1 MSRVTGEVY
10 GFGGAKVEP
19 VRVLILAGG
28 RRQTYS
34 LTHLLTYRPRTFA
47 GSMMR
52 IGIFFGGTSREREI
66 SFAGGRTVFDNLD
79 KGLFQPVPM
88 FVDSLGHFI
97 LLDWQYLYKGTIR
110 DFFPPVAALP
120 PSRHPWQLYLENL
133 GELSE
138 EALMELISH
147 VGRRVEASELPK
159 LMDFAF
165 LALHGPGGEDG
176 AIQGLL
182 EWVGIPYSG
191 SGILPSAL
199 GIDKIAQ
206 KRLMQAVGLA
216 TPNFRVLTEK
226 DWNWGAD
233 IVTSFET
240 VSHELGL
247 PLVIKAPRQGSSLG
261 VSIVKKSSVRGITFA
276 HVTSSGTRQSDQGT
290 ARDQLAFFEA
300 VGRALFRR
308 TVQWSEWQQLD
319 KSARLALVRQLSD
332 IREGIGLPVVAQ
344 PMRHSHLASDYEAKT
359 ITHPEELFAYLETQ
373 LKDFDGVALQSTT
386 GESQVLVEQFIAGRE
401 FSCIVVE
408 DENGQPLAL
417 PPTEIVKG
425 SEVFD
430 YRAKYLPGLARKV
443 TPIDLPEADIVRI
456 RQEAQTMFSTFGF
469 EVYARLDGFIQEDG
483 TIFLNDPNTTS
494 GMLPA
499 SFFFHQAA
507 EIGLNPSQFLTYII
521 RTSLNARRRGGLK
534 PVQLGA
540 ALAQLDGDIRSRQG
554 GTDDRI
560 RVAVIMGGYSSERH
574 ISVESGRNIYEKLSS
589 STKYRPVP
597 IFLAGNSEAF
607 RLYELPINVMLKDN
621 ADDIRE
627 KIEHAEAGE
636 PAHPVL
642 AKIREEASLITQI
655 YAGQAIAAPRRISFE
670 ELAEMADEVFIA
682 LHGRPGE
689 DGALQLELEKFG
701 LPYNG
706 SGAASSAVT
715 INKFETN
722 RRLREAGL
730 RVADHRLAQRLEW
743 AADADRF
750 YHELEQQFPY
760 PFIAKPADD
769 GCSSAVKK
777 IKNRAELAAFSE
789 QIFRREEPLL
799 AGPAEVLHLGF
810 KEEFPQKDAF
820 LVETLIGPDGA
831 AKFLEVT
838 GGLLTSYDES
848 GALKIEVFEASE
860 ALATGEVLSLEE
872 KFLAGEGQNITP
884 ARYAADPAER
894 QRISDEVKRVLRQVA
909 EILRIEG
916 YARIDAFVRVR
927 ESGAVEV
934 LIIEVNSLPGMTPA
948 TCIFHQTAL
957 AGYTPYQFIDRI
969 LDFGK
974 ARQARAMIGDN

>member
-1 MSRVTGEVY
+1 
-10 GFGGAKVEP
+10 
-19 VRVLILAGG
+19 
-28 RRQTYS
+28 
-34 LTHLLTYRPRTFA
+34 
-47 GSMMR
+47 MMR

-79 KGLFQPVPM
+79 KGLFQPVPI

-110 DFFPPVAALP
+110 DFYPPVAALP
-120 PSRHPWQLYLENL
+120 ATRHPWQVYIESL
-133 GELSE
+133 GELSP
-138 EALMELISH
+138 EALTELISH
-147 VGRRVEASELPK
+147 VGRQVEASELPK

-191 SGILPSAL
+191 SGILPSAI

-206 KRLMQAVGLA
+206 KKLMQAAGLA
-216 TPNFRVLTEK
+216 TPKFRVVGPNWFFQGREK
-226 DWNWGAD
+226 YLRSLVA
-233 IVTSFET
+233 
-240 VSHELGL
+240 ELGL
-247 PLVIKAPRQGSSLG
+247 PLVLKAPHQGSSIG
-261 VSIVKKSSVRGITFA
+261 ISIIKEEDPALFSA
-276 HVTSSGTRQSDQGT
+276 AMD
-290 ARDQLAFFEA
+290 
-300 VGRALFRR
+300 RALFRR
-308 TVQWSEWQQLD
+308 TITRADWEDLD
-319 KSARLALVRQLSD
+319 ENGRLALVRQLAD
-332 IREGIGLPVVAQ
+332 IREGIGLPVA
-344 PMRHSHLASDYEAKT
+344 AEAHVSSGGVKMPGYT
-359 ITHPEELFAYLETQ
+359 VPVFEHPEALVDYLDKRFSQPAGFLSPFAVEAT
-373 LKDFDGVALQSTT
+373 STT
-386 GESQVLVEQFIAGRE
+386 GETQVLIESFIAGRE
-401 FSCIVVE
+401 FSCIVIE
-408 DENGQPLAL
+408 DENGEPLAL

-443 TPIDLPEADIVRI
+443 TPIDLPEADIERI
-456 RQEAQTMFSTFGF
+456 RQQCQTMFSTFGF

-507 EIGLNPSQFLTYII
+507 EIGLNPSQFLTYLI
-521 RTSLNARRRGGLK
+521 RTSLAARRRNGMK
-534 PVQLGA
+534 PVQLA
-540 ALAQLDGDIRSRQG
+540 KQLEALDADINSRQRVA
-554 GTDDRI
+554 DDRI

-597 IFLAGNSEAF
+597 VFLAGNSDEF

-627 KIEHAEAGE
+627 KIEHAEAGV
-636 PAHPVL
+636 ASHPIL
-642 AKIREEASLITQI
+642 AKIRQEASAITQV
-655 YAGQAIAAPRRISFE
+655 YAGQAIAAARRLSFE
-670 ELAEMADEVFIA
+670 ELAERVDEVFIA

-689 DGALQLELEKFG
+689 DGALQQELEKFG

-743 AADADRF
+743 AADPEAF
-750 YHELEQQFPY
+750 YRGLEAQFGY

-777 IKNRAELAAFSE
+777 IKNRPELQAFSE
-789 QIFRREEPLL
+789 QIFRQQEALL
-799 AGPAEVLHLGF
+799 NGPAEVLHLGF

-831 AKFLEVT
+831 ATFLEVT
-838 GGLLTSYDES
+838 GGLLTSYDT
-848 GALKIEVFEASE
+848 GGQLQIEVFEASE
-860 ALATGEVLSLEE
+860 ALANGEVLSLEE

-884 ARYAADPAER
+884 ARYATDPAER
-894 QRISDEVKRVLRQVA
+894 QRISQEVKRVLRQVA
-909 EILRIEG
+909 EILHIEG

-927 ESGAVEV
+927 AGGAIEV

-974 ARQARAMIGDN
+974 ARSEKVR

>member
-1 MSRVTGEVY
+1 M
-10 GFGGAKVEP
+10 KV
-19 VRVLILAGG
+19 
-28 RRQTYS
+28 
-34 LTHLLTYRPRTFA
+34 
-47 GSMMR
+47 
-52 IGIFFGGTSREREI
+52 GIFFGGTSREREI

-79 KGLFQPVPM
+79 KGLFQPVPV
-88 FVDSLGHFI
+88 FVDSQGHFI

-110 DFFPPVAALP
+110 DFYPPAVALP
-120 PSRHPWQLYLENL
+120 ASRHPWQLYLENL
-133 GELSE
+133 GELTDA
-138 EALMELISH
+138 ALNDLIGH

-206 KRLMQAVGLA
+206 KRLMQATGLA
-216 TPNFRVLTEK
+216 TPDFYVLTAT
-226 DWNWGAD
+226 DWGTAGTA
-233 IVTSFET
+233 VLLSMLGR
-240 VSHELGL
+240 ELGL
-247 PLVIKAPRQGSSLG
+247 PLVLKAPHQGSSIG
-261 VSIVKKSSVRGITFA
+261 IGIVREEDPAQFK
-276 HVTSSGTRQSDQGT
+276 T
-290 ARDQLAFFEA
+290 AVE
-300 VGRALFRR
+300 RALFRR
-308 TVQWSEWQQLD
+308 TISRNEWEALSD
-319 KSARLALVRQLSD
+319 EGKRALVRQLTD
-332 IREGIGLPVVAQ
+332 IREGIGLPVRGVGLLSMIVNPAALE
-344 PMRHSHLASDYEAKT
+344 PSIS
-359 ITHPEELFAYLETQ
+359 HPETLLDIIEENFYWGADTTTIHSLTGETQ
-373 LKDFDGVALQSTT
+373 
-386 GESQVLVEQFIAGRE
+386 VLIEQFVAGRE

-443 TPIDLPEADIVRI
+443 TPIDLPEADIERI
-456 RQEAQTMFSTFGF
+456 RQEAQKMFSTFGF

-521 RTSLNARRRGGLK
+521 RTSLAARRRAGMK
-534 PVQLGA
+534 PVQLS
-540 ALAQLDGDIRSRQG
+540 AQLEALDAAIIGRHGS
-554 GTDDRI
+554 TDERI

-589 STKYRPVP
+589 STKYRPIPV
-597 IFLAGNSEAF
+597 FLTGSAEEF

-627 KIEHAEAGE
+627 KIEQAEAGHA
-636 PAHPVL
+636 AHPVL
-642 AKIREEASLITQI
+642 ARIRQEAAGITGT
-655 YAGQAIAAPRRISFE
+655 YAGQPVAAPRRLSFA
-670 ELAEMADEVFIA
+670 ELAEKADEVFIA

-689 DGALQLELEKFG
+689 DGALQQELEKYH

-730 RVADHRLAQRLEW
+730 RVAEHRLATRLEW
-743 AADADRF
+743 QADPEAF
-750 YHELEQQFPY
+750 YRSLEAEFGY

-777 IKNRAELAAFSE
+777 VKSRAELEAFSQ
-789 QIFRREEPLL
+789 QIFRDAEPLL

-820 LVETLIGPDGA
+820 LVETLIGPEGA
-831 AKFLEVT
+831 AHFLEIT
-838 GGLLTSYDES
+838 GGLLTSYDS
-848 GALKIEVFEASE
+848 TGALQIEVFEASE

-884 ARYAADPAER
+884 ARYAPEPAER
-894 QRISDEVKRVLRQVA
+894 QRISEKVKRTLRQVA
-909 EILRIEG
+909 EILHIEG

-927 ESGAVEV
+927 QNGAVEV

-974 ARQARAMIGDN
+974 QRNERVVG

>member
-1 MSRVTGEVY
+1 M
-10 GFGGAKVEP
+10 KV
-19 VRVLILAGG
+19 
-28 RRQTYS
+28 
-34 LTHLLTYRPRTFA
+34 
-47 GSMMR
+47 
-52 IGIFFGGTSREREI
+52 GIFFGGTSREREI

-79 KGLFQPVPM
+79 KGLFQPVPI
-88 FVDSLGHFI
+88 FVDSQGHFI

-110 DFFPPVAALP
+110 DFFPPAAALP
-120 PSRHPWQLYLENL
+120 ASRHPWQLYLENL
-133 GELSE
+133 GELSD
-138 EALMELISH
+138 EALHDLISH

-182 EWVGIPYSG
+182 EWVGLPYSG
-191 SGILPSAL
+191 SGILPSAF

-206 KRLMQAVGLA
+206 KKLLKATGLA
-216 TPNFRVLTEK
+216 TPDFYVLTAA
-226 DWNWGAD
+226 DWDTAAPAALLSMLGR
-233 IVTSFET
+233 
-240 VSHELGL
+240 ELGL
-247 PLVIKAPRQGSSLG
+247 PLVIKAPHQGSSIG
-261 VSIVKKSSVRGITFA
+261 IGIV
-276 HVTSSGTRQSDQGT
+276 RQEDPTQFK
-290 ARDQLAFFEA
+290 AA
-300 VGRALFRR
+300 VERALFRR
-308 TVQWSEWQQLD
+308 TLTNADWEALD
-319 KSARLALVRQLSD
+319 ENGRLAWVRQVAD
-332 IREGIGLPVVAQ
+332 IREGIGLPVAAAAHHPDFALSNQAQ
-344 PMRHSHLASDYEAKT
+344 AFE
-359 ITHPEELFAYLETQ
+359 HPEALLDFLLTAFPSATEVVLTSLTGETQ
-373 LKDFDGVALQSTT
+373 
-386 GESQVLVEQFIAGRE
+386 VLIEQFVAGRE

-408 DENGQPLAL
+408 DENSQPLAL

-425 SEVFD
+425 TEVFD

-443 TPIDLPEADIVRI
+443 TPIDLPEADIERI
-456 RQEAQTMFSTFGF
+456 RQEAQKMFSTFGF
-469 EVYARLDGFIQEDG
+469 EVYARLDGFIQADG

-521 RTSLNARRRGGLK
+521 RTSLAARRRAGMK
-534 PVQLGA
+534 PVQLA
-540 ALAQLDGDIRSRQG
+540 AQLEALDSAIAGRHGS
-554 GTDDRI
+554 TDERI

-597 IFLAGNSEAF
+597 VFLAGSSEEF

-627 KIEHAEAGE
+627 KIEHAEAGHA
-636 PAHPVL
+636 AHPVL
-642 AKIREEASLITQI
+642 ARIRQEAAGITGT
-655 YAGQAIAAPRRISFE
+655 YAGQPVAAPRRLSFA
-670 ELAEMADEVFIA
+670 ELAEKADEVFIA

-689 DGALQLELEKFG
+689 DGALQQELEKYG

-730 RVADHRLAQRLEW
+730 RVAEHRLAYRLEW
-743 AADADRF
+743 QADPEAF
-750 YHELEQQFPY
+750 YRSLEAEFGY

-777 IKNRAELAAFSE
+777 IKTRAELAAFSE
-789 QIFRREEPLL
+789 QIFRDQEPLL
-799 AGPAEVLHLGF
+799 VGPAEVLHLGF

-831 AKFLEVT
+831 AHFLEIT

-848 GALKIEVFEASE
+848 GALHIEVFEASE

-884 ARYAADPAER
+884 ARYAPDPAER
-894 QRISDEVKRVLRQVA
+894 ERISDEVKRTLHQVA
-909 EILRIEG
+909 EILHIEG

-927 ESGAVEV
+927 QSGAVEV

-974 ARQARAMIGDN
+974 ARAEKSLLSHN

>member
-1 MSRVTGEVY
+1 
-10 GFGGAKVEP
+10 
-19 VRVLILAGG
+19 
-28 RRQTYS
+28 
-34 LTHLLTYRPRTFA
+34 
-47 GSMMR
+47 MMR

-79 KGLFQPVPM
+79 KGLFQPVPV

-110 DFFPPVAALP
+110 DFFPPPASYPA
-120 PSRHPWQLYLENL
+120 SRYPWQLYLENL
-133 GELSE
+133 GELTD
-138 EALMELISH
+138 EALNDLISQ
-147 VGRRVEASELPK
+147 VGRRVEASELPR

-182 EWVGIPYSG
+182 EWVGVPYSG

-216 TPNFRVLTEK
+216 TPRFWVFDSYSSSKDNFERVVQ
-226 DWNWGAD
+226 D
-233 IVTSFET
+233 
-240 VSHELGL
+240 LGL
-247 PLVIKAPRQGSSLG
+247 PLVVKAPRQGSSLG
-261 VSIVKKSSVRGITFA
+261 ISIVRENSLEQFYAAVDRAKF
-276 HVTSSGTRQSDQGT
+276 
-290 ARDQLAFFEA
+290 QLGLTKA
-300 VGRALFRR
+300 
-308 TVQWSEWQQLD
+308 QWEGLD
-319 KSARLALVRQLSD
+319 ENGRLAWVRQLAD
-332 IREGIGLPVVAQ
+332 IREGIGLPVKVMAFGREK
-344 PMRHSHLASDYEAKT
+344 PEVKSFLGFKYKAKYVNHKGYLKKDE
-359 ITHPEELFAYLETQ
+359 IIYHPEALL
-373 LKDFDGVALQSTT
+373 DFIEASFPEFDYIDIVSLT
-386 GESQVLVEQFIAGRE
+386 GETQVLVEQFVAGRE
-401 FSCIVVE
+401 FSCIVI
-408 DENGQPLAL
+408 ENEGFPSPLAL

-443 TPIDLPEADIVRI
+443 TPIDLPEADIERI
-456 RQEAQTMFSTFGF
+456 RQQAQTMFSTFGF

-521 RTSLNARRRGGLK
+521 RTSLTARMRSGMK
-534 PVQLGA
+534 PTQLA
-540 ALAQLDGDIRSRQG
+540 ALQEKIQDAIRERNGS
-554 GTDDRI
+554 TTDRI

-589 STKYRPVP
+589 STKYQPIPV
-597 IFLAGNSEAF
+597 FLTGNSQEF

-627 KIEHAEAGE
+627 KIEQAEAGH
-636 PAHPVL
+636 ASHPVL
-642 AKIREEASLITQI
+642 ARIREEASIITAV
-655 YAGQAIAAPRRISFE
+655 YAGQAIAAPRRLSFA
-670 ELAEMADEVFIA
+670 ELAERVDEVFIA

-689 DGALQLELEKFG
+689 DGALQQELEKYH

-715 INKFETN
+715 INKYETN

-730 RVADHRLAQRLEW
+730 HVAAHRLALQVEYEADPEAFYQSLE
-743 AADADRF
+743 AEFA
-750 YHELEQQFPY
+750 Y

-777 IKNRAELAAFSE
+777 IKSRAELQAFSE
-789 QIFRREEPLL
+789 QIFRPSEALL
-799 AGPAEVLHLGF
+799 PGPAAVLHLGF
-810 KEEFPQKDAF
+810 KEEFPQKNLF
-820 LVETLIGPDGA
+820 LIETLIGPDGA
-831 AKFLEVT
+831 QHFLEIT
-838 GGLLTSYDES
+838 GGLLTRYDQHGQLE
-848 GALKIEVFEASE
+848 IEVFEASE

-884 ARYAADPAER
+884 ARYAPDPQER
-894 QRISDEVKRVLRQVA
+894 QRISEEVKGTLRRVA
-909 EILRIEG
+909 EVLRIEG

-927 ESGAVEV
+927 AGGAVEV

-957 AGYTPYQFIDRI
+957 AGYTPYQFIDQI
-969 LDFGK
+969 LEFGK
-974 ARQARAMIGDN
+974 ERQAKAAS

>member
-1 MSRVTGEVY
+1 M
-10 GFGGAKVEP
+10 KV
-19 VRVLILAGG
+19 
-28 RRQTYS
+28 
-34 LTHLLTYRPRTFA
+34 
-47 GSMMR
+47 
-52 IGIFFGGTSREREI
+52 GIFFGGTSREREI

-79 KGLFQPVPM
+79 KGLFQPVPI
-88 FVDSLGHFI
+88 FVDSQGHFI

-110 DFFPPVAALP
+110 DFFPPAAALP
-120 PSRHPWQLYLENL
+120 ASRHPWQLYLENL
-133 GELSE
+133 GELSD
-138 EALMELISH
+138 EALHDLIGH

-182 EWVGIPYSG
+182 EWVGLPYSG
-191 SGILPSAL
+191 SGILPSAF

-206 KRLMQAVGLA
+206 KKLLKATGLA
-216 TPNFRVLTEK
+216 TPDFYVLTAA
-226 DWNWGAD
+226 DWDTAD
-233 IVTSFET
+233 PAALLSMLGR
-240 VSHELGL
+240 ELGL
-247 PLVIKAPRQGSSLG
+247 PLVIKAPHQGSSIG
-261 VSIVKKSSVRGITFA
+261 IGIVREEDPTQFKA
-276 HVTSSGTRQSDQGT
+276 
-290 ARDQLAFFEA
+290 A
-300 VGRALFRR
+300 VERALFRR
-308 TVQWSEWQQLD
+308 TISRTEWLKLD
-319 KSARLALVRQLSD
+319 TEGQRDLVRQLVD
-332 IREGIGLPVVAQ
+332 IREGVGLPVVV
-344 PMRHSHLASDYEAKT
+344 ASFIPPNSSVE
-359 ITHPEELFAYLETQ
+359 IRHPEALLNTLNGVFELEAN
-373 LKDFDGVALQSTT
+373 AISIHSTT
-386 GESQVLVEQFIAGRE
+386 GETQVLIEQFVAGRE

-425 SEVFD
+425 TEVFD

-443 TPIDLPEADIVRI
+443 TPIDLPEADIERI
-456 RQEAQTMFSTFGF
+456 RQEAQKMFSTFGF
-469 EVYARLDGFIQEDG
+469 EVYARLDGFIQADG

-521 RTSLNARRRGGLK
+521 RTSLAARRRAGMK
-534 PVQLGA
+534 PVQLA
-540 ALAQLDGDIRSRQG
+540 AQLEALDSAIAGRHGS
-554 GTDDRI
+554 TDERI

-589 STKYRPVP
+589 STKYRPIPV
-597 IFLAGNSEAF
+597 FLAGNSDEF

-627 KIEHAEAGE
+627 KIEQAEAGHA
-636 PAHPVL
+636 AHPVL
-642 AKIREEASLITQI
+642 ARIRQEAAGITGT
-655 YAGQAIAAPRRISFE
+655 YAGQPVAAPRRLSFA
-670 ELAEMADEVFIA
+670 ELAEKADEVFIA

-689 DGALQLELEKFG
+689 DGALQQELEKYG

-730 RVADHRLAQRLEW
+730 RVAEHRLAYRLEW
-743 AADADRF
+743 QADPEAF
-750 YHELEQQFPY
+750 YRSLETEFGY

-777 IKNRAELAAFSE
+777 IKTRAELAAFSE
-789 QIFRREEPLL
+789 QIFRDQEPLL
-799 AGPAEVLHLGF
+799 VGPAEVLHLGF

-831 AKFLEVT
+831 AHFLEIT

-848 GALKIEVFEASE
+848 GALHIEVFEASE

-884 ARYAADPAER
+884 ARYAPDPAER
-894 QRISDEVKRVLRQVA
+894 QRISDEVKRTLRQVA
-909 EILRIEG
+909 EILHIEG

-927 ESGAVEV
+927 QSGAVEV

-974 ARQARAMIGDN
+974 ARAERVSQTSN

>member
-1 MSRVTGEVY
+1 
-10 GFGGAKVEP
+10 
-19 VRVLILAGG
+19 
-28 RRQTYS
+28 
-34 LTHLLTYRPRTFA
+34 
-47 GSMMR
+47 MMR

-79 KGLFQPVPM
+79 KGLFQPVPI
-88 FVDSLGHFI
+88 FVDSQGHFI

-110 DFFPPVAALP
+110 DFYPPVAALP
-120 PSRHPWQLYLENL
+120 DTRHPWQVYIESL
-133 GELSE
+133 GELSPA
-138 EALMELISH
+138 ALTELIGH
-147 VGRRVEASELPK
+147 VGRQVEASELPQ

-206 KRLMQAVGLA
+206 KKLMQAAGLP
-216 TPNFRVLTEK
+216 TPKFLAENFNYQNAV
-226 DWNWGAD
+226 D
-233 IVTSFET
+233 ILPEVVEA
-240 VSHELGL
+240 LGL
-247 PLVIKAPRQGSSLG
+247 PLVVKAPRQGSSIG
-261 VSIVKKSSVRGITFA
+261 VSIVREADAQQF
-276 HVTSSGTRQSDQGT
+276 Q
-290 ARDQLAFFEA
+290 EA
-300 VGRALFRR
+300 VDRAQFVRHLHQADWEKLDESGRLN
-308 TVQWSEWQQLD
+308 W
-319 KSARLALVRQLSD
+319 VRQLAD
-332 IREGIGLPVVAQ
+332 IREGLSLPVSVSYSSWRNNGWTKVSQ
-344 PMRHSHLASDYEAKT
+344 T
-359 ITHPEELFAYLETQ
+359 IAHPEQLLDFINQSFEEITAGKAPLLARMNEEHPSDFNEQYTKHVSSYLTLTSLTGETQ
-373 LKDFDGVALQSTT
+373 
-386 GESQVLVEQFIAGRE
+386 VLIEQFVAGRE
-401 FSCIVVE
+401 FSCIVIE
-408 DENGQPLAL
+408 GTFDAPLAL

-425 SEVFD
+425 TEVFD

-443 TPIDLPEADIVRI
+443 TPIDLPEADIERI
-456 RQEAQTMFSTFGF
+456 RQEAQKMFSTFGF
-469 EVYARLDGFIQEDG
+469 EVYARLDGFIQADG

-521 RTSLNARRRGGLK
+521 RTSLNARRRNGMK
-534 PVQLGA
+534 PMQLGA
-540 ALAQLDGDIRSRQG
+540 ALATLDADIQSRQQVQ
-554 GTDDRI
+554 DDRI

-589 STKYRPVP
+589 SVKYRPVP
-597 IFLAGNSEAF
+597 VFLAGNSEEF

-636 PAHPVL
+636 ASHPVL
-642 AKIREEASLITQI
+642 ARIRQEASGITST
-655 YAGQAIAAPRRISFE
+655 YAGQPVAAPRRISFE
-670 ELAEMADEVFIA
+670 ELAEKVDEVFIA

-689 DGALQLELEKFG
+689 DGALQQELEKFG

-743 AADADRF
+743 AADPEAF
-750 YHELEQQFPY
+750 YRGLEAQFGY

-799 AGPAEVLHLGF
+799 VGPAEVLHLGF

-831 AKFLEVT
+831 AKFLEIT
-838 GGLLTSYDES
+838 GGLLTSYDEK
-848 GALKIEVFEASE
+848 GQLQIEVFEASE

-884 ARYAADPAER
+884 ARYAQDPAER
-894 QRISDEVKRVLRQVA
+894 QRISDEVKRVLHQVA
-909 EILRIEG
+909 EILHIEG

-927 ESGAVEV
+927 QSGAIEV

-974 ARQARAMIGDN
+974 ARAAKAGAGSN